1 MKLNNLKDLFIHELK
16 DLYNAEQQIT
26 KALPK
31 MADKCNSDEVRN
43 AFQKHLRET
52 ETQIDRLEQVFKMLN
67 EKPSGEKCEAM
78 EGIIAESK
86 EIMQQKVEPH
96 VMDAALIALA
106 QRVEHYEIAGYGTV
120 CAYAKQLGMR
130 EAADILNQTLMEEKK
145 TDQLLTDIA
154 ESTIN
159 IEAQQQNNRR

>member
-16 DLYNAEQQIT
+16 DLYNAEQQIM

-31 MADKCNSDEVRN
+31 MMEKSSSDQVKS
-43 AFQKHLRET
+43 AFQDHLRVT
-52 ETQIDRLEQVFKMLN
+52 EGQIDRLEQVFKGLN
-67 EKPSGEKCEAM
+67 EKPTGEKCEAM
-78 EGIIAESK
+78 EGIISESK
-86 EIMQQKVEPH
+86 EIMKQRVEPH

-120 CAYAKQLGMR
+120 CAYAKQLGLQ
-130 EAADILNQTLMEEKK
+130 EVADLLHQTLEEEKQ
-145 TDQLLTDIA
+145 TDALLTNIA

-159 IEAQQQNNRR
+159 AEARQAR